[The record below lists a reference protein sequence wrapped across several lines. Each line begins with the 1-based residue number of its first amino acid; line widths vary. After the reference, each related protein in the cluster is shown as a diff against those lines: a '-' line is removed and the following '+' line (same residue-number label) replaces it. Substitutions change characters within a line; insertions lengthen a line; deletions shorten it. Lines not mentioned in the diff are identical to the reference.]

1 MGSTNVNISLPQHE
15 ILSNYKSPAS
25 TLITPSASSYASE
38 DDQEKFTDNN
48 NQVQYELLDQG
59 NFCNAL
65 DQKTSD
71 IDRVDSIWDECLSK
85 LDADSNQIHQTTTA
99 STNISDD
106 FLSYEE
112 LMDILPF
119 PEDYGESTRSPI
131 HEYVSRSSISTF
143 SSNTLTEIV
152 STQSHV
158 RRSQIFD
165 PVIHDSRILFV
176 SGLKN
181 DVNTNNIRHHFIG
194 CLKVTTKQYC
204 STAHLKYAFI
214 THRTAREAEVNL
226 RRSINVHLLGP
237 ACHIGYANKRT
248 IRDSSQQSLNKKEIL
263 VHQIPPN
270 VSENDLRQLFGN
282 CHVEKYYSAAIISHE
297 ATMTKTKDVAS
308 ISSG

>member
-131 HEYVSRSSISTF
+131 HEYVSRSF
-143 SSNTLTEIV
+143 
-152 STQSHV
+152 
-158 RRSQIFD
+158 RWFR
-165 PVIHDSRILFV
+165 
-176 SGLKN
+176 
-181 DVNTNNIRHHFIG
+181 
-194 CLKVTTKQYC
+194 
-204 STAHLKYAFI
+204 YAFI